1 MFARLNI
8 SKVRSYKL
16 AFVIVE
22 GIGKIRFR
30 ANAVETANRLN
41 VRKNINVRKPTVSKK
56 NNMVIFISKE
66 IVTKRNAIFN

>member
-8 SKVRSYKL
+8 SNVRSYKF
-16 AFVIVE
+16 AVVIVE
-22 GIGKIRFR
+22 RIGKIRFR

-41 VRKNINVRKPTVSKK
+41 VGKNINVRKPTISKK